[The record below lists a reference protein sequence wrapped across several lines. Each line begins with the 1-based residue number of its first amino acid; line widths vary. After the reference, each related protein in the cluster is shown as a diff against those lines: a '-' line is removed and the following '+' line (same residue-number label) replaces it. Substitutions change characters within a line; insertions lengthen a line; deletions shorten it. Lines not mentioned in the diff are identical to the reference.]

1 MDFEKASDDLL
12 TEIVRQAEARLG
24 VQTQFALAADQRA
37 LSLTN
42 LYGSMT
48 AALLA
53 GAIAALQGKF
63 VPIACAAAGAGVMIF
78 VATILVA
85 LAARPASFSTVGNDP
100 ENWVEDIETGRS
112 LHQARSDTA
121 RIYDAALKKNRQH
134 MKKQTGLI
142 NMALIMMLLAGPVAA
157 GAGLTGY
164 YAFP

>member
-12 TEIVRQAEARLG
+12 TEIVRQAEARLS

-53 GAIAALQGKF
+53 GAIAALAAGF
-63 VPIACAAAGAGVMIF
+63 RPIACAMAGAGLMIF
-78 VATILVA
+78 LATVLVA
-85 LAARPASFSTVGNDP
+85 IAARPSTFSTVGNDP
-100 ENWVEDIETGRS
+100 QNWADDIETGRT
-112 LHQARSDTA
+112 LHQARADTA
-121 RIYDAALKKNRQH
+121 RIYDEALRKNRKH

-142 NMALIMMLLAGPVAA
+142 NSALVMMLLAGPVAA

-164 YAFP
+164 YVFP